1 MRLKDMLRLKKLLLD
16 LTVSNAEL
24 SRRVTADGGKV
35 CAERIRQIRAWETGD
50 PVITEKT
57 YNALMKT
64 IKRLKYEVVRNN
76 LLRG

>member
-1 MRLKDMLRLKKLLLD
+1 MRLKDMLRLKKILLD

-35 CAERIRQIRAWETGD
+35 CAERIRQIRGWETGD
-50 PVITEKT
+50 PVITERT

-64 IKRLKYEVVRNN
+64 TKRIK
-76 LLRG
+76 